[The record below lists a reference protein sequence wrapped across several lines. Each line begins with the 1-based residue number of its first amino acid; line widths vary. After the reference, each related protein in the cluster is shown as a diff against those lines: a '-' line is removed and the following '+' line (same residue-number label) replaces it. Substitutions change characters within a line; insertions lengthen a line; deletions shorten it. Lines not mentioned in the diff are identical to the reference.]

1 MLSLISDISVF
12 KLFTSQYYFLR
23 HIYTVYKATGTKADN
38 YAGCRHYA
46 SICLYT
52 LLYGILRFTLPMFQV
67 GKLRQKSGCLGQY
80 QLSWYNIKYI
90 KISICNIVY
99 RCILAMPLR
108 FECCCESY
116 VRLHNLTVVVCSHT
130 SGLRSWGSRWS
141 YIWAISLNLL
151 MGTSVKWK
159 MEQSFDCSMDGYLAE
174 SSPILF
180 SAASSSFFFAAF
192 RRLPPSSF
200 CSIGS
205 FINRASCFAA

>member
-12 KLFTSQYYFLR
+12 KLFTPQYYFLR
-23 HIYTVYKATGTKADN
+23 HIYTVCIIRMVMPFIRLQVQKLITIRVAGTMPLFACIRSCMAF
-38 YAGCRHYA
+38 Y
-46 SICLYT
+46 
-52 LLYGILRFTLPMFQV
+52 FTLPMFQV
-67 GKLRQKSGCLGQY
+67 GKLGQKSGCLGQY

-151 MGTSVKWK
+151 MGTSV
-159 MEQSFDCSMDGYLAE
+159 
-174 SSPILF
+174 
-180 SAASSSFFFAAF
+180 
-192 RRLPPSSF
+192 
-200 CSIGS
+200 
-205 FINRASCFAA
+205 